1 MPDTENKNDL
11 KSELKR
17 KTIHLLSSAVPF
29 SYYYFERNT
38 LLIIL
43 LASVVLMI
51 LIDFFRKKDG
61 IVREK
66 YNYHLGD
73 ILRTHES
80 DGSRIFFTGGTYI
93 VISFFLCILIF
104 EKNIAILS
112 MLIIVF
118 SDTAAAITGK
128 LSGRHFIGKKTI
140 EGSIAFFVT
149 GLIIFLLVMKN
160 SADFRLSQGVIALF
174 LTAFFELIPLK
185 IDDNISVPLFFGTVF
200 SLISKTDFLI

>member
-1 MPDTENKNDL
+1 MINTKNKNDL

-29 SYYYFERNT
+29 SYYYFERNM

-43 LASVVLMI
+43 FATVVLMI

-61 IVREK
+61 IVRDK
-66 YNYHLGD
+66 YNHHLGD
-73 ILRTHES
+73 ILRSHES
-80 DGSRIFFTGGTYI
+80 DGSRILFTGGTYI

-128 LSGRHFIGKKTI
+128 FYGRHFIGKKTI
-140 EGSIAFFVT
+140 EGSFAFFIT
-149 GLIIFLLVMKN
+149 GLIIFILVVKN
-160 SADFRLSQGVIALF
+160 SADFRIFQGVIALF
-174 LTAFFELIPLK
+174 MTTLFELIPLK